1 MLGEETD
8 QNPPSYL
15 FVYFFSIDETGAYHV
30 WPSPRPLQFS
40 RELGQIVGKSRLVG
54 QLLAI
59 NSHRPHL
66 LHPRLAVLL
75 AKWSSRHPHLL
86 MGN

>member
-1 MLGEETD
+1 MLD
-8 QNPPSYL
+8 QEMDQDPPS
-15 FVYFFSIDETGAYHV
+15 FFYIDQTDAYHA
-30 WPSPRPLQFS
+30 WPSPRSLQFS

-59 NSHRPHL
+59 NSHWPHL